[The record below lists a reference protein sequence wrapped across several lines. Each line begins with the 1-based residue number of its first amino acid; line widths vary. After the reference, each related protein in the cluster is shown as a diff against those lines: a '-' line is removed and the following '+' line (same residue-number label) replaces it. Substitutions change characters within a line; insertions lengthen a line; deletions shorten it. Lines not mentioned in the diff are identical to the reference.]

1 MRFMRAPIRY
11 LAFPLIGGGASTLL
25 IAMASSGVT
34 YWPVFPLVTLA
45 AIFCIAALERVLPYE
60 QQWNRD
66 HAGDTWL
73 DVLHIS
79 MNQALVQATVAIAF
93 ALRGLLPQ
101 PLTFWPS
108 AAPMWMQVLLA
119 GAVID
124 LGLYAMHRLSH
135 LQPFLWRLHMLH
147 HSPERLYWM
156 NGGRRHPLSALILA
170 GPALTLLMLLG
181 ATPMA
186 VGTWLAILSVHLCFQ
201 HSNLDY
207 SLGPL
212 RHLLCVAENHRWHH
226 KREFEDAQVNFGE
239 VWAIW
244 DHLFRSYHD
253 AQTTPRAGQVGL
265 IDTVVPATYWG
276 QLAWPFQRRNVA
288 DDLQTKHDA

>member
-1 MRFMRAPIRY
+1 MQPLIHY
-11 LAFPLIGGGASTLL
+11 LAFPLIGGGAAVTL
-25 IAMASSGVT
+25 IVMASSGVA

-45 AIFCIAALERVLPYE
+45 AMLCIAGLERVQPYE
-60 QQWNRD
+60 PQWNLD
-66 HAGDTWL
+66 HAGDTLL

-79 MNQALVQATVAIAF
+79 MNQVLVQSTVAIAF
-93 ALRGLLPQ
+93 SLRGLLPQ
-101 PLTFWPS
+101 HLTLWPS
-108 AAPMWMQVLLA
+108 SAPVWAQVLLA

-124 LGLYAMHRLSH
+124 IGLYAMHRISH
-135 LQPFLWRLHMLH
+135 QQPFLWRLHMLH

-170 GPALTLLMLLG
+170 GPALTLLTLLG
-181 ATPMA
+181 ATPIA

-212 RHLLCVAENHRWHH
+212 RHLFCVAENHRWHH

-253 AQTTPRAGQVGL
+253 ARTGPRAGDVGL
-265 IDTVVPATYWG
+265 IDTVVPTTYLG
-276 QLAWPFQRRNVA
+276 QMAWPFKRRTET
-288 DDLQTKHDA
+288 DDSQ